1 MPIVEAGGSRA
12 ASGGVRALSTSG
24 ITTSLLAEIA
34 SSPSAANQFVSDLN
48 QLAQDLQ
55 SGNLNAAQQDF
66 VTLSQDALN
75 GVTSSTATTSA
86 SGITTALLSDIAG
99 SSSSSSSFVSELNQL
114 GTDLDSGNLSSA
126 QGDMLSLNSTALSSA
141 PPSSPTTAAGA
152 GSSTTNQADMTA
164 LIKATIEA
172 MEAGD
177 DADVSTDMSQLASL
191 SSSSNGA
198 SYLESQS
205 ASYGSGSSS
214 SSVPGLSSSSSGS
227 SLSQLLASLNS
238 DSSPSSSSG
247 LSLLA

>member
-1 MPIVEAGGSRA
+1 MSIVEAGGSRA

-172 MEAGD
+172 MEEGD

-214 SSVPGLSSSSSGS
+214 VPGLSSSSSGS